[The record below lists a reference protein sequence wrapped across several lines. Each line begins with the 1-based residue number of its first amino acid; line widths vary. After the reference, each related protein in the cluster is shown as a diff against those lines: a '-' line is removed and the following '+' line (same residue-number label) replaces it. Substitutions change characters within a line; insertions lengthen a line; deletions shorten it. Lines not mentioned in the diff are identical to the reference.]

1 MVSTMM
7 NVTTVSSTFLSS
19 AKSVAANPTA
29 PNAKNNLATAARGV
43 TESINNLINVYT
55 SAAPGQKECDS
66 AIRAIQSA
74 RHMLENPTEPVSDS
88 SYYECLDNVMEKS
101 KALGDGMTGIA
112 NHAKKSEHEEF
123 GVAVKEVANAIVGLI
138 EAASQATYL
147 VGVSDPTSIAGKRGL
162 VDQTQFMRAGQS
174 IKIACSTLTQSN
186 SSQQEILS
194 AATVIAKHTSSL
206 CNACRLASSKTNN
219 PVAKRHFVQ
228 SAKDV
233 ANATAI
239 LVKEIKR
246 LDSNYTDE
254 NRLSTANSTRPLIE
268 AVDNLCQFASSP
280 EFASVPAKI
289 SEEGREAQMPIF
301 DSGKQIIA
309 GSCAMI
315 QSAKSLAVNP
325 RDPPTWQALANSSK
339 SVSDSIKKLVS
350 SIRDKAPGQREC
362 DDAIEG
368 LTVHIRELDQA
379 SLAAINQN
387 LAPRKSKDI
396 KQFTEQMN
404 NSAVQISQKLSEV
417 QEASK
422 SEAERLGHSITS
434 LMSYFEPMVTNAIG
448 TASNMNSSKQQV
460 LILDQTKAVAEC
472 AQQLLYAA
480 KESGGNPRATHVH
493 GDIDESADA
502 MASSLQEMQGTVEKL
517 APNMGV
523 VSSIVNCLSEAIFQV
538 DDYRQESSSSETDEG
553 LVQYQS
559 RMMISTKEIAKTA
572 QDIVIKSSSSP
583 NALGGLANHISGH
596 YQKLATDSKG
606 AIQNTQSNELAMR
619 IKSSVQ
625 DLGQVTI
632 ELVKA
637 TGSCQITPNDS
648 FVLRD
653 VSESARNVGD
663 RCANVLSSLNAIAR
677 GTHALENA
685 ANTVSGILGDL
696 DTTIMF
702 ATAGTL
708 NADQDDEVFADHR
721 ENILKTAK
729 ALVEDTK
736 TLVAGAASS
745 QEQLAVAAQNAVTT
759 IVGLS
764 EVVKNGAASLG
775 SQNQEA
781 QVMLI
786 NAVKDVTSA
795 LGDLMQATKSASG
808 KNMQH
813 PAMITLKDT
822 AKIMVT
828 NVTSLLKTVKAV
840 EDEHTRGT
848 RALESTIEA
857 IAQEIRS
864 FDSNEPPRSNGGPEE
879 LMRATRPITLATAK
893 AVAAGKSCKQDDV
906 IVAANMGRKAIS
918 DMLVTCK
925 AAAYG
930 SDTPELRQQ
939 AVQAGHD
946 VAVQYRELLQLVMHV
961 LNKPTMEAKQNLP
974 TVSRKIAQC
983 VTVLAQTAELLK
995 GADWVDPDD
1004 PMLIAENE
1012 LLGAAQSIEKAAKK
1026 LASLKP
1032 RREAGASNVAEDD
1045 MKFDDMI
1052 LEAAKS
1058 IANATASLIKAASEA
1073 QKELVAQ
1080 GKVQKKTHI
1089 GSEDGQWSEGLVS
1102 AARLVAAATHNL
1114 CEAANS
1120 LVQGNASE
1128 EKLIAAAKQV
1138 SAATAQLLVAC
1149 KVKADADSVAMRRLE
1164 KASNAVRRATDELVK
1179 AAQGAID
1186 RNEEENE
1193 MTMNTTAGSVNII
1206 AEEVEARE
1214 TVYKMEKQLREAHK
1228 RLQNC
1233 RIAKYKGRGTDSET
1247 DQSGYESSGYEYTS
1261 ASSPQ
1266 TYTSYRQVYTS
1277 PPQQQQ
1283 QQHTSQHSS
1292 LFQSNQS
1299 YSEPDTSANP
1309 DSTIESGPSFSES
1322 LNRFKTA
1329 SGHNAQVASWKSSRQ
1344 QSSTSSHV
1352 QRRVEETRTMITQ
1365 SSQKSYHIE

>member
-1 MVSTMM
+1 MDMAGQQSTAETKTQMVSTMM

-19 AKSVAANPTA
+19 AKSVAIDPSA
-29 PNAKNNLATAARGV
+29 PNAKNNLSTAARGV
-43 TESINNLINVYT
+43 TEAINNLINVYT

-74 RHMLENPTEPVSDS
+74 KHMLENPTESVSDS

-123 GVAVKEVANAIVGLI
+123 GSAVKEVASAIVGLI

-147 VGVSDPTSIAGKRGL
+147 VGVSDPTSVAGKRGL
-162 VDQTQFMRAGQS
+162 LDQTNFMRASQE
-174 IKIACSTLTQSN
+174 IKRACHVLTVGNST
-186 SSQQEILS
+186 QQQILS

-206 CNACRLASSKTNN
+206 CNACRLASSKTSN

-233 ANATAI
+233 ANATAV
-239 LVKEIKR
+239 LVKEIKK
-246 LDSNYTDE
+246 LDSNYCDE
-254 NRLSTANSTRPLIE
+254 NRAATANSTRPLIE

-280 EFASVPAKI
+280 EFASVPGKI

-301 DSGKQIIA
+301 ESGKQIIE

-315 QSAKSLAVNP
+315 HSAKSLAVNP
-325 RDPPTWQALANSSK
+325 KDPPTWQALANSSK
-339 SVSDSIKKLVS
+339 AVSDSIKRLAS
-350 SIRDKAPGQREC
+350 SLRDKAPGQREC

-396 KQFTEQMN
+396 KQFTEQLN
-404 NSAVQISQKLSEV
+404 ISSQQISHKIPEV

-422 SEAERLGHSITS
+422 CEAERLGHSITS
-434 LMSYFEPMVTNAIG
+434 LLSYFDPMVSNAIG
-448 TASNMNSSKQQV
+448 TASNMVSSKQQV
-460 LILDQTKAVAEC
+460 MILDQTKSVAEA

-502 MASSLQEMQGTVEKL
+502 MSASLHEMQGTVEKL

-523 VSSIVNCLSEAIFQV
+523 VSSIVSCISEAIFQV
-538 DDYRQESSSSETDEG
+538 DDYRPGSRNDTEEG
-553 LVQYQS
+553 LVTFQT
-559 RMMISTKEIAKTA
+559 RMMTSTKEIAKTA
-572 QDIVIKSSSSP
+572 QEIVIKSSSDPSQ
-583 NALGGLANHISGH
+583 LGGLANHISTN
-596 YQKLATDSKG
+596 YQTLAAETRG
-606 AIQNTQSNELAMR
+606 AINNTENTDMANR

-632 ELVKA
+632 ELVKS
-637 TGSCQITPNDS
+637 TGSCQMSQNDS

-653 VSESARNVGD
+653 VSDNARNVGEK
-663 RCANVLSSLNAIAR
+663 CSNVLSSLNALAR

-708 NADQDDEVFADHR
+708 NADTDEEVFADHR
-721 ENILKTAK
+721 EHILKTAK

-736 TLVAGAASS
+736 TLVAGDASS

-759 IVGLS
+759 IVQLS
-764 EVVKNGAASLG
+764 DVVKNGATRLG

-813 PAMITLKDT
+813 PAMHTLKDA

-857 IAQEIRS
+857 IAQEIRG
-864 FDSNEPPRSNGGPEE
+864 FDGPEAPRGKAGPEE
-879 LMRATRPITLATAK
+879 LMRATRPITIATAK

-918 DMLVTCK
+918 DMLNTCK
-925 AAAYG
+925 SAAFGAET
-930 SDTPELRQQ
+930 DELRHQSL
-939 AVQAGHD
+939 QAGHD
-946 VAVQYRELLQLVMHV
+946 VAVQFRELLQMVMHI
-961 LNKPTMEAKQNLP
+961 LNKPTAEAKNNLP
-974 TVSRKIAQC
+974 GISRKIARC

-995 GADWVDPDD
+995 GQDWVDPDD

-1026 LASLKP
+1026 LSTLKP
-1032 RREAGASNVAEDD
+1032 RKEVTGHKVTDDD

-1058 IANATASLIKAASEA
+1058 IANATAALIKAASEA

-1080 GKVQKKTHI
+1080 GKVQKRTHI
-1089 GSEDGQWSEGLVS
+1089 ASEDGQWSEGLVS

-1120 LVQGNASE
+1120 LMQGNSSE

-1138 SAATAQLLVAC
+1138 SAATAQLLVA
-1149 KVKADADSVAMRRLE
+1149 
-1164 KASNAVRRATDELVK
+1164 
-1179 AAQGAID
+1179 
-1186 RNEEENE
+1186 
-1193 MTMNTTAGSVNII
+1193 
-1206 AEEVEARE
+1206 
-1214 TVYKMEKQLREAHK
+1214 
-1228 RLQNC
+1228 
-1233 RIAKYKGRGTDSET
+1233 
-1247 DQSGYESSGYEYTS
+1247 
-1261 ASSPQ
+1261 
-1266 TYTSYRQVYTS
+1266 
-1277 PPQQQQ
+1277 
-1283 QQHTSQHSS
+1283 
-1292 LFQSNQS
+1292 
-1299 YSEPDTSANP
+1299 
-1309 DSTIESGPSFSES
+1309 
-1322 LNRFKTA
+1322 
-1329 SGHNAQVASWKSSRQ
+1329 
-1344 QSSTSSHV
+1344 
-1352 QRRVEETRTMITQ
+1352 
-1365 SSQKSYHIE
+1365 

>member
-1 MVSTMM
+1 
-7 NVTTVSSTFLSS
+7 
-19 AKSVAANPTA
+19 
-29 PNAKNNLATAARGV
+29 
-43 TESINNLINVYT
+43 
-55 SAAPGQKECDS
+55 
-66 AIRAIQSA
+66 
-74 RHMLENPTEPVSDS
+74 
-88 SYYECLDNVMEKS
+88 
-101 KALGDGMTGIA
+101 
-112 NHAKKSEHEEF
+112 
-123 GVAVKEVANAIVGLI
+123 
-138 EAASQATYL
+138 
-147 VGVSDPTSIAGKRGL
+147 
-162 VDQTQFMRAGQS
+162 
-174 IKIACSTLTQSN
+174 
-186 SSQQEILS
+186 
-194 AATVIAKHTSSL
+194 
-206 CNACRLASSKTNN
+206 
-219 PVAKRHFVQ
+219 
-228 SAKDV
+228 
-233 ANATAI
+233 
-239 LVKEIKR
+239 
-246 LDSNYTDE
+246 
-254 NRLSTANSTRPLIE
+254 
-268 AVDNLCQFASSP
+268 
-280 EFASVPAKI
+280 
-289 SEEGREAQMPIF
+289 
-301 DSGKQIIA
+301 
-309 GSCAMI
+309 MI

-368 LTVHIRELDQA
+368 LTVHIRELHQA

-434 LMSYFEPMVTNAIG
+434 LMSYFEPMVTNAVG
-448 TASNMNSSKQQV
+448 TASNMGSSKQQV

-708 NADQDDEVFADHR
+708 NADQDDEVFAENVTISTIYNDHR

-781 QVMLI
+781 QVLLI

-813 PAMITLKDT
+813 PAMHHLKDS

-857 IAQEIRS
+857 IAQEIRA
-864 FDSNEPPRSNGGPEE
+864 FDSSDAPKANLGPEE
-879 LMRATRPITLATAK
+879 LLRSTRPITIATSK
-893 AVAAGKSCKQDDV
+893 AVAAGMSCKQEDV

-918 DMLVTCK
+918 DMLMTCK
-925 AAAYG
+925 AAAWGSESADLKETYQEYG
-930 SDTPELRQQ
+930 RE
-939 AVQAGHD
+939 
-946 VAVQYRELLQLVMHV
+946 VATQYRELLQLVLHI
-961 LNKPTMEAKQNLP
+961 LNRPTSEAKSNLSG
-974 TVSRKIAQC
+974 VSIKIAQF
-983 VTVLAQTAELLK
+983 VTQLAQTAELLK

-1012 LLGAAQSIEKAAKK
+1012 LLGAAESIERAAKK

-1032 RREAGASNVAEDD
+1032 RREVKGKTMSED
-1045 MKFDDMI
+1045 MNFDQMI

-1058 IANATASLIKAASEA
+1058 IANATSLLIKAASEA
-1073 QKELVAQ
+1073 QKELVRQ
-1080 GKVQKKTHI
+1080 GKVSKKTHI

-1102 AARLVAAATHNL
+1102 AARMVAAATHSL

-1120 LVQGNASE
+1120 LVKGHSSE

-1138 SAATAQLLVAC
+1138 SAATAQLLLAC
-1149 KVKADADSVAMRRLE
+1149 KVKADPNSSALRSLE
-1164 KASNAVRRATDELVK
+1164 NASNAVRRATENLVK
-1179 AAQGAID
+1179 AAQESIKNEDEDELTID
-1186 RNEEENE
+1186 
-1193 MTMNTTAGSVNII
+1193 ASDGSVKAQAKYIEMQ
-1206 AEEVEARE
+1206 EEVLRRERKFKEAQE
-1214 TVYKMEKQLREAHK
+1214 QLK
-1228 RLQNC
+1228 RLQVK
-1233 RIAKYKGRGTDSET
+1233 RYKFTDSET
-1247 DQSGYESSGYEYTS
+1247 EHSGRG
-1261 ASSPQ
+1261 
-1266 TYTSYRQVYTS
+1266 RKK
-1277 PPQQQQ
+1277 
-1283 QQHTSQHSS
+1283 HFR
-1292 LFQSNQS
+1292 L
-1299 YSEPDTSANP
+1299 
-1309 DSTIESGPSFSES
+1309 
-1322 LNRFKTA
+1322 
-1329 SGHNAQVASWKSSRQ
+1329 
-1344 QSSTSSHV
+1344 
-1352 QRRVEETRTMITQ
+1352 
-1365 SSQKSYHIE
+1365 

>member
-1 MVSTMM
+1 
-7 NVTTVSSTFLSS
+7 
-19 AKSVAANPTA
+19 
-29 PNAKNNLATAARGV
+29 
-43 TESINNLINVYT
+43 
-55 SAAPGQKECDS
+55 
-66 AIRAIQSA
+66 
-74 RHMLENPTEPVSDS
+74 
-88 SYYECLDNVMEKS
+88 
-101 KALGDGMTGIA
+101 
-112 NHAKKSEHEEF
+112 
-123 GVAVKEVANAIVGLI
+123 
-138 EAASQATYL
+138 
-147 VGVSDPTSIAGKRGL
+147 
-162 VDQTQFMRAGQS
+162 
-174 IKIACSTLTQSN
+174 
-186 SSQQEILS
+186 
-194 AATVIAKHTSSL
+194 
-206 CNACRLASSKTNN
+206 
-219 PVAKRHFVQ
+219 
-228 SAKDV
+228 
-233 ANATAI
+233 
-239 LVKEIKR
+239 
-246 LDSNYTDE
+246 
-254 NRLSTANSTRPLIE
+254 
-268 AVDNLCQFASSP
+268 
-280 EFASVPAKI
+280 
-289 SEEGREAQMPIF
+289 
-301 DSGKQIIA
+301 
-309 GSCAMI
+309 MI

-434 LMSYFEPMVTNAIG
+434 LMSYFEPMVANAIG

-502 MASSLQEMQGTVEKL
+502 MASSLQEMQSTVEKL

-708 NADQDDEVFADHR
+708 NADQDDEVFAENVTVSTIYNDHR

-822 AKIMVT
+822 AKD
-828 NVTSLLKTVKAV
+828 V
-840 EDEHTRGT
+840 ETDSWLQSD
-848 RALESTIEA
+848 LE
-857 IAQEIRS
+857 
-864 FDSNEPPRSNGGPEE
+864 EE
-879 LMRATRPITLATAK
+879 LVHL
-893 AVAAGKSCKQDDV
+893 
-906 IVAANMGRKAIS
+906 
-918 DMLVTCK
+918 
-925 AAAYG
+925 
-930 SDTPELRQQ
+930 
-939 AVQAGHD
+939 H
-946 VAVQYRELLQLVMHV
+946 
-961 LNKPTMEAKQNLP
+961 
-974 TVSRKIAQC
+974 
-983 VTVLAQTAELLK
+983 
-995 GADWVDPDD
+995 
-1004 PMLIAENE
+1004 
-1012 LLGAAQSIEKAAKK
+1012 
-1026 LASLKP
+1026 
-1032 RREAGASNVAEDD
+1032 
-1045 MKFDDMI
+1045 
-1052 LEAAKS
+1052 
-1058 IANATASLIKAASEA
+1058 
-1073 QKELVAQ
+1073 
-1080 GKVQKKTHI
+1080 
-1089 GSEDGQWSEGLVS
+1089 
-1102 AARLVAAATHNL
+1102 
-1114 CEAANS
+1114 
-1120 LVQGNASE
+1120 
-1128 EKLIAAAKQV
+1128 
-1138 SAATAQLLVAC
+1138 
-1149 KVKADADSVAMRRLE
+1149 
-1164 KASNAVRRATDELVK
+1164 
-1179 AAQGAID
+1179 
-1186 RNEEENE
+1186 
-1193 MTMNTTAGSVNII
+1193 
-1206 AEEVEARE
+1206 EEVE
-1214 TVYKMEKQLREAHK
+1214 V
-1228 RLQNC
+1228 
-1233 RIAKYKGRGTDSET
+1233 
-1247 DQSGYESSGYEYTS
+1247 DQE
-1261 ASSPQ
+1261 
-1266 TYTSYRQVYTS
+1266 
-1277 PPQQQQ
+1277 
-1283 QQHTSQHSS
+1283 HTQ
-1292 LFQSNQS
+1292 
-1299 YSEPDTSANP
+1299 D
-1309 DSTIESGPSFSES
+1309 I
-1322 LNRFKTA
+1322 LNL
-1329 SGHNAQVASWKSSRQ
+1329 
-1344 QSSTSSHV
+1344 
-1352 QRRVEETRTMITQ
+1352 
-1365 SSQKSYHIE
+1365 

>member
-1 MVSTMM
+1 
-7 NVTTVSSTFLSS
+7 
-19 AKSVAANPTA
+19 
-29 PNAKNNLATAARGV
+29 
-43 TESINNLINVYT
+43 
-55 SAAPGQKECDS
+55 
-66 AIRAIQSA
+66 
-74 RHMLENPTEPVSDS
+74 
-88 SYYECLDNVMEKS
+88 
-101 KALGDGMTGIA
+101 
-112 NHAKKSEHEEF
+112 
-123 GVAVKEVANAIVGLI
+123 
-138 EAASQATYL
+138 
-147 VGVSDPTSIAGKRGL
+147 
-162 VDQTQFMRAGQS
+162 
-174 IKIACSTLTQSN
+174 
-186 SSQQEILS
+186 
-194 AATVIAKHTSSL
+194 
-206 CNACRLASSKTNN
+206 
-219 PVAKRHFVQ
+219 
-228 SAKDV
+228 
-233 ANATAI
+233 
-239 LVKEIKR
+239 
-246 LDSNYTDE
+246 
-254 NRLSTANSTRPLIE
+254 
-268 AVDNLCQFASSP
+268 
-280 EFASVPAKI
+280 
-289 SEEGREAQMPIF
+289 MPIF

-448 TASNMNSSKQQV
+448 TASNMGSSKQQV

-822 AKIMVT
+822 AKDAE
-828 NVTSLLKTVKAV
+828 SDSWLQS
-840 EDEHTRGT
+840 D
-848 RALESTIEA
+848 LE
-857 IAQEIRS
+857 
-864 FDSNEPPRSNGGPEE
+864 EE
-879 LMRATRPITLATAK
+879 LVNLHTEEQEQELEYT
-893 AVAAGKSCKQDDV
+893 QD
-906 IVAANMGRKAIS
+906 ILN
-918 DMLVTCK
+918 
-925 AAAYG
+925 
-930 SDTPELRQQ
+930 
-939 AVQAGHD
+939 
-946 VAVQYRELLQLVMHV
+946 LL
-961 LNKPTMEAKQNLP
+961 P
-974 TVSRKIAQC
+974 
-983 VTVLAQTAELLK
+983 
-995 GADWVDPDD
+995 
-1004 PMLIAENE
+1004 
-1012 LLGAAQSIEKAAKK
+1012 
-1026 LASLKP
+1026 
-1032 RREAGASNVAEDD
+1032 
-1045 MKFDDMI
+1045 
-1052 LEAAKS
+1052 
-1058 IANATASLIKAASEA
+1058 
-1073 QKELVAQ
+1073 
-1080 GKVQKKTHI
+1080 
-1089 GSEDGQWSEGLVS
+1089 
-1102 AARLVAAATHNL
+1102 
-1114 CEAANS
+1114 
-1120 LVQGNASE
+1120 LVQ
-1128 EKLIAAAKQV
+1128 
-1138 SAATAQLLVAC
+1138 C
-1149 KVKADADSVAMRRLE
+1149 
-1164 KASNAVRRATDELVK
+1164 
-1179 AAQGAID
+1179 
-1186 RNEEENE
+1186 
-1193 MTMNTTAGSVNII
+1193 
-1206 AEEVEARE
+1206 
-1214 TVYKMEKQLREAHK
+1214 
-1228 RLQNC
+1228 
-1233 RIAKYKGRGTDSET
+1233 
-1247 DQSGYESSGYEYTS
+1247 
-1261 ASSPQ
+1261 
-1266 TYTSYRQVYTS
+1266 
-1277 PPQQQQ
+1277 
-1283 QQHTSQHSS
+1283 
-1292 LFQSNQS
+1292 
-1299 YSEPDTSANP
+1299 AN
-1309 DSTIESGPSFSES
+1309 
-1322 LNRFKTA
+1322 
-1329 SGHNAQVASWKSSRQ
+1329 
-1344 QSSTSSHV
+1344 
-1352 QRRVEETRTMITQ
+1352 
-1365 SSQKSYHIE
+1365 

>member
-1 MVSTMM
+1 MDMAGQQSTAETKTQMVSTMM

-19 AKSVAANPTA
+19 AKSVAANPSA

-43 TESINNLINVYT
+43 TEAINNLINVYT

-74 RHMLENPTEPVSDS
+74 KHMLENPTESVSDS

-123 GVAVKEVANAIVGLI
+123 GSAVKEVASAIVGLI

-147 VGVSDPTSIAGKRGL
+147 VGVSDPTSVAGRRGL
-162 VDQTQFMRAGQS
+162 LDQTNFMRASQE
-174 IKIACSTLTQSN
+174 IKRTCHVLTAGNST
-186 SSQQEILS
+186 QQQILS

-206 CNACRLASSKTNN
+206 CNACRLASSKTTN
-219 PVAKRHFVQ
+219 PAAKRHFVQ

-233 ANATAI
+233 ANATAV
-239 LVKEIKR
+239 LVKEIKK
-246 LDSNYTDE
+246 LDSNYCDE
-254 NRLSTANSTRPLIE
+254 NRAACANSTRPLIE

-280 EFASVPAKI
+280 EFASVPCKI
-289 SEEGREAQMPIF
+289 SAEGREAQQPILE
-301 DSGKQIIA
+301 SGQQIIL
-309 GSCAMI
+309 GSCNMI
-315 QSAKSLAVNP
+315 HSAKSLAVNP
-325 RDPPTWQALANSSK
+325 KDPPTWQALANSSK
-339 SVSDSIKKLVS
+339 AVSDSIKRLVS
-350 SIRDKAPGQREC
+350 SLRDKAPGQKEC
-362 DDAIEG
+362 DDAIER
-368 LTVHIRELDQA
+368 LTIYIRELDQS

-387 LAPRKSKDI
+387 LSPRKNKDI
-396 KQFTEQMN
+396 KQFTEQLN
-404 NSAVQISQKLSEV
+404 ISTQQISQKVGEV

-434 LMSYFEPMVTNAIG
+434 MISYFDPMVTNAIG
-448 TASNMNSSKQQV
+448 TASNMVSSKQQV
-460 LILDQTKAVAEC
+460 AILDQTKTVAEC

-493 GDIDESADA
+493 GDIDESAEA
-502 MASSLQEMQGTVEKL
+502 MAASLQDMQGTMEKL

-523 VSSIVNCLSEAIFQV
+523 VSSIVNCISEAIIQV

-708 NADQDDEVFADHR
+708 NADQDDEVFAEHR

-759 IVGLS
+759 IVQLS
-764 EVVKNGAASLG
+764 EVVKSGAASLG
-775 SQNQEA
+775 SPNREA

-786 NAVKDVTSA
+786 NAVKDVASA
-795 LGDLMQATKSASG
+795 LSDLMQSTKAASG
-808 KNMQH
+808 KSIQD
-813 PAMITLKDT
+813 PAMHHLKDS
-822 AKIMVT
+822 AKCMVT

-848 RALESTIEA
+848 RALESSIEA
-857 IAQEIRS
+857 IAQEIRA
-864 FDSNEPPRSNGGPEE
+864 FDSAESPKQKSGPEE
-879 LMRATRPITLATAK
+879 LWRMSTLA
-893 AVAAGKSCKQDDV
+893 
-906 IVAANMGRKAIS
+906 
-918 DMLVTCK
+918 
-925 AAAYG
+925 
-930 SDTPELRQQ
+930 
-939 AVQAGHD
+939 
-946 VAVQYRELLQLVMHV
+946 
-961 LNKPTMEAKQNLP
+961 
-974 TVSRKIAQC
+974 
-983 VTVLAQTAELLK
+983 
-995 GADWVDPDD
+995 
-1004 PMLIAENE
+1004 
-1012 LLGAAQSIEKAAKK
+1012 
-1026 LASLKP
+1026 
-1032 RREAGASNVAEDD
+1032 
-1045 MKFDDMI
+1045 
-1052 LEAAKS
+1052 
-1058 IANATASLIKAASEA
+1058 
-1073 QKELVAQ
+1073 
-1080 GKVQKKTHI
+1080 
-1089 GSEDGQWSEGLVS
+1089 
-1102 AARLVAAATHNL
+1102 
-1114 CEAANS
+1114 
-1120 LVQGNASE
+1120 
-1128 EKLIAAAKQV
+1128 
-1138 SAATAQLLVAC
+1138 
-1149 KVKADADSVAMRRLE
+1149 
-1164 KASNAVRRATDELVK
+1164 
-1179 AAQGAID
+1179 
-1186 RNEEENE
+1186 
-1193 MTMNTTAGSVNII
+1193 
-1206 AEEVEARE
+1206 
-1214 TVYKMEKQLREAHK
+1214 
-1228 RLQNC
+1228 
-1233 RIAKYKGRGTDSET
+1233 
-1247 DQSGYESSGYEYTS
+1247 
-1261 ASSPQ
+1261 
-1266 TYTSYRQVYTS
+1266 
-1277 PPQQQQ
+1277 
-1283 QQHTSQHSS
+1283 
-1292 LFQSNQS
+1292 
-1299 YSEPDTSANP
+1299 
-1309 DSTIESGPSFSES
+1309 
-1322 LNRFKTA
+1322 
-1329 SGHNAQVASWKSSRQ
+1329 
-1344 QSSTSSHV
+1344 
-1352 QRRVEETRTMITQ
+1352 
-1365 SSQKSYHIE
+1365 

>member
-1 MVSTMM
+1 
-7 NVTTVSSTFLSS
+7 
-19 AKSVAANPTA
+19 
-29 PNAKNNLATAARGV
+29 
-43 TESINNLINVYT
+43 
-55 SAAPGQKECDS
+55 
-66 AIRAIQSA
+66 
-74 RHMLENPTEPVSDS
+74 
-88 SYYECLDNVMEKS
+88 
-101 KALGDGMTGIA
+101 
-112 NHAKKSEHEEF
+112 
-123 GVAVKEVANAIVGLI
+123 
-138 EAASQATYL
+138 
-147 VGVSDPTSIAGKRGL
+147 
-162 VDQTQFMRAGQS
+162 
-174 IKIACSTLTQSN
+174 
-186 SSQQEILS
+186 
-194 AATVIAKHTSSL
+194 
-206 CNACRLASSKTNN
+206 
-219 PVAKRHFVQ
+219 
-228 SAKDV
+228 
-233 ANATAI
+233 
-239 LVKEIKR
+239 
-246 LDSNYTDE
+246 
-254 NRLSTANSTRPLIE
+254 
-268 AVDNLCQFASSP
+268 
-280 EFASVPAKI
+280 
-289 SEEGREAQMPIF
+289 
-301 DSGKQIIA
+301 
-309 GSCAMI
+309 MI

-404 NSAVQISQKLSEV
+404 NSAVQISQKLTEV

-596 YQKLATDSKG
+596 YQKLA
-606 AIQNTQSNELAMR
+606 
-619 IKSSVQ
+619 
-625 DLGQVTI
+625 
-632 ELVKA
+632 
-637 TGSCQITPNDS
+637 
-648 FVLRD
+648 
-653 VSESARNVGD
+653 
-663 RCANVLSSLNAIAR
+663 
-677 GTHALENA
+677 
-685 ANTVSGILGDL
+685 
-696 DTTIMF
+696 
-702 ATAGTL
+702 
-708 NADQDDEVFADHR
+708 ADQDDEVFADHR

-925 AAAYG
+925 ATVYNSESG
-930 SDTPELRQQ
+930 ELKEQ

-961 LNKPTMEAKQNLP
+961 LNKPTMEAKQNP
-974 TVSRKIAQC
+974 
-983 VTVLAQTAELLK
+983 
-995 GADWVDPDD
+995 
-1004 PMLIAENE
+1004 
-1012 LLGAAQSIEKAAKK
+1012 
-1026 LASLKP
+1026 
-1032 RREAGASNVAEDD
+1032 
-1045 MKFDDMI
+1045 
-1052 LEAAKS
+1052 
-1058 IANATASLIKAASEA
+1058 
-1073 QKELVAQ
+1073 
-1080 GKVQKKTHI
+1080 
-1089 GSEDGQWSEGLVS
+1089 
-1102 AARLVAAATHNL
+1102 
-1114 CEAANS
+1114 
-1120 LVQGNASE
+1120 
-1128 EKLIAAAKQV
+1128 
-1138 SAATAQLLVAC
+1138 
-1149 KVKADADSVAMRRLE
+1149 
-1164 KASNAVRRATDELVK
+1164 
-1179 AAQGAID
+1179 
-1186 RNEEENE
+1186 
-1193 MTMNTTAGSVNII
+1193 
-1206 AEEVEARE
+1206 
-1214 TVYKMEKQLREAHK
+1214 
-1228 RLQNC
+1228 
-1233 RIAKYKGRGTDSET
+1233 
-1247 DQSGYESSGYEYTS
+1247 
-1261 ASSPQ
+1261 
-1266 TYTSYRQVYTS
+1266 
-1277 PPQQQQ
+1277 
-1283 QQHTSQHSS
+1283 
-1292 LFQSNQS
+1292 
-1299 YSEPDTSANP
+1299 
-1309 DSTIESGPSFSES
+1309 
-1322 LNRFKTA
+1322 
-1329 SGHNAQVASWKSSRQ
+1329 
-1344 QSSTSSHV
+1344 
-1352 QRRVEETRTMITQ
+1352 
-1365 SSQKSYHIE
+1365 

>member
-1 MVSTMM
+1 MQVLCNANSGQQQI
-7 NVTTVSSTFLSS
+7 LSS
-19 AKSVAANPTA
+19 
-29 PNAKNNLATAARGV
+29 
-43 TESINNLINVYT
+43 
-55 SAAPGQKECDS
+55 
-66 AIRAIQSA
+66 
-74 RHMLENPTEPVSDS
+74 
-88 SYYECLDNVMEKS
+88 
-101 KALGDGMTGIA
+101 
-112 NHAKKSEHEEF
+112 
-123 GVAVKEVANAIVGLI
+123 
-138 EAASQATYL
+138 
-147 VGVSDPTSIAGKRGL
+147 
-162 VDQTQFMRAGQS
+162 
-174 IKIACSTLTQSN
+174 
-186 SSQQEILS
+186 
-194 AATVIAKHTSSL
+194 ATVIAKHTNVI
-206 CNACRLASSKTNN
+206 CNSCRQASSATNDQS
-219 PVAKRHFVQ
+219 AKRTFVQ
-228 SAKDV
+228 SAKEV
-233 ANATAI
+233 ANATAT
-239 LVKEIKR
+239 LVKEIKN
-246 LDSNYTDE
+246 LDSNYNE
-254 NRLSTANSTRPLIE
+254 ANRATCSNATRYSYSLYDSKFSQQGISKTIFLKYRPLIE

-289 SEEGREAQMPIF
+289 SEEGREAQLPIF

-708 NADQDDEVFADHR
+708 NADQDDEVFAGKLLTYS
-721 ENILKTAK
+721 NIST
-729 ALVEDTK
+729 
-736 TLVAGAASS
+736 
-745 QEQLAVAAQNAVTT
+745 N
-759 IVGLS
+759 LS
-764 EVVKNGAASLG
+764 
-775 SQNQEA
+775 
-781 QVMLI
+781 
-786 NAVKDVTSA
+786 T
-795 LGDLMQATKSASG
+795 
-808 KNMQH
+808 
-813 PAMITLKDT
+813 
-822 AKIMVT
+822 
-828 NVTSLLKTVKAV
+828 
-840 EDEHTRGT
+840 
-848 RALESTIEA
+848 
-857 IAQEIRS
+857 
-864 FDSNEPPRSNGGPEE
+864 
-879 LMRATRPITLATAK
+879 
-893 AVAAGKSCKQDDV
+893 
-906 IVAANMGRKAIS
+906 
-918 DMLVTCK
+918 
-925 AAAYG
+925 
-930 SDTPELRQQ
+930 
-939 AVQAGHD
+939 
-946 VAVQYRELLQLVMHV
+946 
-961 LNKPTMEAKQNLP
+961 
-974 TVSRKIAQC
+974 
-983 VTVLAQTAELLK
+983 
-995 GADWVDPDD
+995 
-1004 PMLIAENE
+1004 
-1012 LLGAAQSIEKAAKK
+1012 
-1026 LASLKP
+1026 
-1032 RREAGASNVAEDD
+1032 
-1045 MKFDDMI
+1045 
-1052 LEAAKS
+1052 
-1058 IANATASLIKAASEA
+1058 
-1073 QKELVAQ
+1073 
-1080 GKVQKKTHI
+1080 
-1089 GSEDGQWSEGLVS
+1089 
-1102 AARLVAAATHNL
+1102 
-1114 CEAANS
+1114 
-1120 LVQGNASE
+1120 
-1128 EKLIAAAKQV
+1128 
-1138 SAATAQLLVAC
+1138 
-1149 KVKADADSVAMRRLE
+1149 
-1164 KASNAVRRATDELVK
+1164 
-1179 AAQGAID
+1179 
-1186 RNEEENE
+1186 
-1193 MTMNTTAGSVNII
+1193 
-1206 AEEVEARE
+1206 
-1214 TVYKMEKQLREAHK
+1214 
-1228 RLQNC
+1228 
-1233 RIAKYKGRGTDSET
+1233 
-1247 DQSGYESSGYEYTS
+1247 
-1261 ASSPQ
+1261 
-1266 TYTSYRQVYTS
+1266 
-1277 PPQQQQ
+1277 
-1283 QQHTSQHSS
+1283 
-1292 LFQSNQS
+1292 
-1299 YSEPDTSANP
+1299 
-1309 DSTIESGPSFSES
+1309 
-1322 LNRFKTA
+1322 
-1329 SGHNAQVASWKSSRQ
+1329 
-1344 QSSTSSHV
+1344 
-1352 QRRVEETRTMITQ
+1352 
-1365 SSQKSYHIE
+1365 